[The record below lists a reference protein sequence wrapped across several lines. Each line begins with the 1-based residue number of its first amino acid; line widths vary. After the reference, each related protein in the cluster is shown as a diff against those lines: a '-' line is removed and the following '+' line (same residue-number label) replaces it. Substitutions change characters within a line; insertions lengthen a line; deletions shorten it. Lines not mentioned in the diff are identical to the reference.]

1 MARPAYMEIETVQA
15 MIEARDKE
23 RAIKVLAAYHAA
35 RVRAKRH
42 KKVDILLPFK
52 RGWKDILR
60 AEARARVAFI
70 RTFYPE
76 ATGADLARA
85 RFYQSLL
92 TGVAGG
98 LATVALYALFIICFA

>member
-1 MARPAYMEIETVQA
+1 MTRKYNPGLYVGLVNEWQA
-15 MIEARDKE
+15 EEPK
-23 RAIKVLAAYHAA
+23 AIATADAIPM
-35 RVRAKRH
+35 VRKRH
-42 KKVDILLPFK
+42 GKVDILLPLK

-60 AEARARVAFI
+60 QEARARVAFI

-76 ATGADLARA
+76 ATGADLTRA

-98 LATVALYALFIICFA
+98 LATVTVYALSIICFA